1 MSKDYRRQGL
11 LRIVV
16 SLGNG
21 ALTVKAPTDKAV
33 LNEIATLD
41 IAIAK
46 ILCRSEAEALGLRP
60 SRTIVPC
67 ATRDRPRIN
76 TGTKGSVRNGFVF
89 ARLRL
94 LTPTST
100 HHSNY
105 QLSTPFQ
112 LHPLSNAAIRR
123 SR

>member
-46 ILCRSEAEALGLRP
+46 ILCRSEADALGLRTLAH
-60 SRTIVPC
+60 RC
-67 ATRDRPRIN
+67 AMRHEGQAEN
-76 TGTKGSVRNGFVF
+76 QYG
-89 ARLRL
+89 
-94 LTPTST
+94 
-100 HHSNY
+100 Y
-105 QLSTPFQ
+105 Q
-112 LHPLSNAAIRR
+112 R
-123 SR
+123 